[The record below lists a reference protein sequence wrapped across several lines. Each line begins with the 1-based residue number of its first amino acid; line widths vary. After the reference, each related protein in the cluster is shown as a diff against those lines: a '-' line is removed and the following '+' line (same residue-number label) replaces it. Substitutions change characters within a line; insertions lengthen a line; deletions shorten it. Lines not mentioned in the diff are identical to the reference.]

1 MTGQELLDEQMI
13 KLPLNIATSGQKS
26 WKNVLT
32 QARDKRLALERKA
45 HEYFAQA
52 GEGRLIRP
60 IVLVQVERTG
70 KDQQGQGFI
79 HAEGCRGVPGP
90 AAFGPQQRHSHQVG
104 GE

>member
-60 IVLVQVERTG
+60 DRAG
-70 KDQQGQGFI
+70 SGRAHGQGP
-79 HAEGCRGVPGP
+79 AGGKGSSTPRTCR
-90 AAFGPQQRHSHQVG
+90 SS
-104 GE
+104 